1 MFVFEKKLKNVNN
14 HHRERHQN
22 LGGTSSNIDKFMQ

>member
-14 HHRERHQN
+14 HRRERH